1 MGMLTQTEEQ
11 QIRLEQV
18 SDHLI
23 DRDDYFTLDTHELDD
38 FLSWM
43 ERHHQDYTDIDGLDI
58 DQMFDAWL
66 GQRNLRTA

>member
-1 MGMLTQTEEQ
+1 MIMPEAQ
-11 QIRLEQV
+11 QVRLEQV
-18 SDHLI
+18 CDHLI

-43 ERHHQDYTDIDGLDI
+43 EVNYHNYTDIDGLDI

-66 GQRNLRTA
+66 GQRNLRVA